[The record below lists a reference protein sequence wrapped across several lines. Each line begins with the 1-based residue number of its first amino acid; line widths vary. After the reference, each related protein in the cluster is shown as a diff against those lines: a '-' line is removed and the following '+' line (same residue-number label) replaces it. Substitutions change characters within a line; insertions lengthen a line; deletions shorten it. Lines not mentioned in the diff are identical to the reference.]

1 MNDVLLLLIGIFSSA
16 AFLVAVGPWLIY
28 ALVSAIESLL
38 PEFEKRKIEEE
49 EGEVDEL
56 EEILVGSGDK
66 EAMRPTRRAIR
77 RGIKSGGERMT
88 PMKRVTKVKKRERR

>member
-1 MNDVLLLLIGIFSSA
+1 MIDVIVLWMGIFGCII
-16 AFLVAVGPWLIY
+16 FLVTVAPWLVY
-28 ALVSAIESLL
+28 VLVTAMESLL
-38 PEFEKRKIEEE
+38 PEYEKRKVEEE
-49 EGEVDEL
+49 EEVDGL

-88 PMKRVTKVKKRERR
+88 PMKRVTKVKKKEVKR

>member
-1 MNDVLLLLIGIFSSA
+1 MNGILLFWTGLFVCTMFLIVAVPWLLYVLMTAMELLL
-16 AFLVAVGPWLIY
+16 PKY
-28 ALVSAIESLL
+28 
-38 PEFEKRKIEEE
+38 EKREVEEE
-49 EGEVDEL
+49 SVEADGL

-88 PMKRVTKVKKRERR
+88 PMRRITKVKERKK